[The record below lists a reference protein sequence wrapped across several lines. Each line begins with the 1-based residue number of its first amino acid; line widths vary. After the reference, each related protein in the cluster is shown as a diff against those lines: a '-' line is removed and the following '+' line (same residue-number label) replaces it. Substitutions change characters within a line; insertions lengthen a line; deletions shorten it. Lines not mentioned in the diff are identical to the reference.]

1 MLIAQVNWEIS
12 IARAVV
18 IESVYHL
25 QTTAKASAEAAIRRS
40 PSESPR
46 HFRTNGAKVS

>member
-40 PSESPR
+40 PSERPR
-46 HFRTNGAKVS
+46 HFAAEWMKVS